1 MDDLQQEIFDLVMKK
16 MREQGA
22 YDREAYKQFI
32 DETIAYFQEKGKI
45 TDDDD
50 YEQMED
56 QLNERWAD
64 AEAML
69 ARK

>member
-1 MDDLQQEIFDLVMKK
+1 MDDIQQEIFELALKK

-22 YDREAYKQFI
+22 YDRDAYKEFI
-32 DETIAYFQEKGKI
+32 SENISYFQEKGKI

-56 QLNERWAD
+56 ELLNRWPD
-64 AEAML
+64 AEDLL
-69 ARK
+69 AR